1 MSEKKKIMY
10 LAIGITIILL
20 LSFLIADYF
29 GQGREGEIVPATNF
43 TATDHLNRTFS
54 LNDSMGKVTILHI
67 TQLENPLCIECE
79 GQMRDQIHELASL
92 ADGNDQN
99 VNIITLNIRKN
110 QYSDEGWE
118 LAENWYDINI
128 TWHWVEEYEPYN
140 AASHYQK
147 YWEVDGSFANPSI
160 ILIDPDLNVVGVYH
174 VYCIGSGELDGVQ
187 TADSLM
193 SDIDRIIAGEWG
205 AFMGDISTGVTF
217 GGMFVLG
224 IVTSF
229 SPCSI
234 LLLFTMI
241 SYIGSLK
248 DDKNGNGSSPFNWKK
263 GLWIGIFFTLGMS
276 LVFLI
281 FGFLISY
288 VGIFIE
294 MSATFYLVAGLMLI
308 VLGINAVKPFSEIL
322 SRLKVSGSPKGSETD
337 TTIMGSEL
345 IEKLG
350 KRSVYITSFLLGI
363 LFSVGWA
370 PCALTLVFPVVVLM
384 LTQSFSLLMGGMLM
398 FVFGLGHGIVIIP
411 FCVATGETKGRIG
424 NKFISVSKW
433 IQMVFGIAIIVVG
446 IIFALRFWGF
456 NLW

>member
-1 MSEKKKIMY
+1 MSDKKKIMY
-10 LAIGITIILL
+10 MAAVIAAILL
-20 LSFLIADYF
+20 LSFLVADYY

-54 LNDSMGKVTILHI
+54 LNQSAGKVTILHVM
-67 TQLENPLCIECE
+67 QLESPLCIECE
-79 GQMRDQIHELASL
+79 SHMRDQINELAAI
-92 ADGNDQN
+92 ADNNDQN
-99 VNIITLNIRKN
+99 VSIITLNIRKN
-110 QYSDEGWE
+110 QYSDDGWI
-118 LAENWYDINI
+118 LAKDWYDINI
-128 TWHWVEEYEPYN
+128 TWHWVEEYEPFPV
-140 AASHYQK
+140 AGHYQK

-174 VYCIGSGELDGVQ
+174 VYCIGSGELDGIQ

-193 SDIDRIIAGEWG
+193 SDIEKINADEWNAFSGEV
-205 AFMGDISTGVTF
+205 STGVTF

-224 IVTSF
+224 IITSF

-241 SYIGSLK
+241 SYIGALK
-248 DDKNGNGSSPFNWKK
+248 DNKKDYGSSSYNWKK

-288 VGIFIE
+288 VGLFIE
-294 MSATFYLVAGLMLI
+294 MSTTFYLVAGLILI
-308 VLGINAVKPFSEIL
+308 ILGINAVKPFSEML
-322 SRLKVSGSPKGSETD
+322 SRLKREKEPENDSTMAGSK
-337 TTIMGSEL
+337 I

-350 KRSVYITSFLLGI
+350 KRSVYLTSFLLGI

-370 PCALTLVFPVVVLM
+370 PCAITLVFPVVVLM
-384 LTQSFSLLMGGMLM
+384 LTQSYSLLMGGMLM

-424 NKFISVSKW
+424 NKFISASKW
-433 IQMVFGIAIIVVG
+433 IQMVFGIAIIVIG

>member
-1 MSEKKKIMY
+1 MSDKKKIMY
-10 LAIGITIILL
+10 LAAVIAVILL
-20 LSFLIADYF
+20 LSFLVADYL
-29 GQGREGEIVPATNF
+29 GQGREGEIVLATDF

-54 LNDSMGKVTILHI
+54 LNDFAGQITIIHV

-79 GQMRDQIHELASL
+79 GQMRDQIRELETL
-92 ADGNDQN
+92 AESSDPNIS
-99 VNIITLNIRKN
+99 IITLNIRKN
-110 QYSDEGWE
+110 QYSDDGWE
-118 LAENWYDINI
+118 LAEDWYDINI
-128 TWHWVEEYEPYN
+128 TWHWVEEYEPFH
-140 AASHYQK
+140 AASQYQK

-160 ILIDPDLNVVGVYH
+160 ILIDQDLNVVGVYH
-174 VYCIGSGELDGVQ
+174 IYCIGSGELDGVQ
-187 TADSLM
+187 TAESLM
-193 SDIDRIIAGEWG
+193 SDVDIIITGEWG
-205 AFMGDISTGVTF
+205 TFLGDISTGVTF

-224 IVTSF
+224 IITSF

-248 DDKNGNGSSPFNWKK
+248 DEKKENGSSSYNWQK

-288 VGIFIE
+288 VGLFIE
-294 MSATFYLVAGLMLI
+294 ISATFYLIAGLTLI
-308 VLGINAVKPFSEIL
+308 ILGINAVKPFSEIL
-322 SRLKVSGSPKGSETD
+322 SRLKILKKKDIETD
-337 TTIMGSEL
+337 TSMTGKKL
-345 IEKLG
+345 IDKLS

-370 PCALTLVFPVVVLM
+370 PCAITLVFPVVVMM
-384 LTQSFSLLMGGMLM
+384 LTQSYSLLMGGMLM
-398 FVFGLGHGIVIIP
+398 FVFGMGHGIVIIP

-424 NKFISVSKW
+424 NKFISVSRW
-433 IQMVFGIAIIVVG
+433 IQLIFGMAIIG
-446 IIFALRFWGF
+446 IGIVFALRFWGV

>member
-10 LAIGITIILL
+10 LVALIAVILL
-20 LSFLIADYF
+20 LSFLVSDYF
-29 GQGREGEIVPATNF
+29 GQGREGEIVPAADF

-54 LNDSMGKVTILHI
+54 LNDSAGQVTIIHV

-79 GQMRDQIHELASL
+79 GQMRDQITELAAL
-92 ADGNDQN
+92 ADSNYPN
-99 VNIITLNIRKN
+99 VSIITLNIRKN
-110 QYSDEGWE
+110 QYSDDGWE
-118 LAENWYDINI
+118 LAEDWYDLNI
-128 TWHWVEEYEPYN
+128 TWHWVEEYEPFP
-140 AASHYQK
+140 AAGHYQR

-160 ILIDPDLNVVGVYH
+160 ILIDQDLNVVGVYH

-187 TADSLM
+187 MADSLM
-193 SDIDRIIAGEWG
+193 ADVDRINAGEWQT
-205 AFMGDISTGVTF
+205 FLGDISTGVTF

-224 IVTSF
+224 IITSF

-248 DDKNGNGSSPFNWKK
+248 DEKKDNGSSSYNWKK

-288 VGIFIE
+288 VGLFIE
-294 MSATFYLVAGLMLI
+294 MSATFYLIAGLTLI
-308 VLGINAVKPFSEIL
+308 ILGINAVKPLSELL
-322 SRLKVSGSPKGSETD
+322 SRLRKEKEPGKDSTMAGSR
-337 TTIMGSEL
+337 I

-350 KRSVYITSFLLGI
+350 KRSVYLTSFLLGI

-370 PCALTLVFPVVVLM
+370 PCAITLVFPVVVLM
-384 LTQSFSLLMGGMLM
+384 LTQSFSVLMGGLLM

-424 NKFISVSKW
+424 NKFISASKW
-433 IQMVFGIAIIVVG
+433 IQMVFGVAIIVVG